1 MEQPKKKSVKWASA
15 TLMAMLAVLLAITLV
30 SGGLTGLSGIWP
42 SLAYFAIVAAPL
54 AFIAFLANRNIRV

>member
-1 MEQPKKKSVKWASA
+1 MEKTKKKSVKWASA

-42 SLAYFAIVAAPL
+42 SLAYFAIVAAPIVL
-54 AFIAFLANRNIRV
+54 IAFLANRKARL